1 MERKLKVLFITNIPA
16 PYKVDFYNELGR
28 YCDVTVVFEAKR
40 PFSFIRFNWND
51 NSIKYFKGIFLT
63 KIFNK
68 KRLSIKVF
76 KYLLDGKYDIIVMTN
91 YAYLTDLCAILV
103 LKLKRM
109 KYFYETDGGIINHTE
124 SKAKKMFKSFMLSGA
139 TGYFSPSSSSDEYL
153 NYYGAQKNKIYR
165 YCFTSLMGKDI
176 PLLQLTKEQKYKLR
190 KELGIKE
197 SKVIL
202 AIGQFV
208 YRKGFD
214 LLLKAVVGLDDD
226 TGVYIVGGVP
236 TEEYQQLKRDLN
248 LKNVHFEGFK
258 KSKELCDFFNVA
270 DLFVHPTR
278 EDIWGLVINEAM
290 AYRLPIITTEKCVAG
305 IELLQSDCIVPVND
319 IMALHEKI
327 KSILYDDEM
336 SIRIGN
342 ENYNKIKK
350 CTIEKMALEHYNTF
364 KKIHNG

>member
-1 MERKLKVLFITNIPA
+1 M
-16 PYKVDFYNELGR
+16 
-28 YCDVTVVFEAKR
+28 
-40 PFSFIRFNWND
+40 
-51 NSIKYFKGIFLT
+51 
-63 KIFNK
+63 
-68 KRLSIKVF
+68 
-76 KYLLDGKYDIIVMTN
+76 
-91 YAYLTDLCAILV
+91 
-103 LKLKRM
+103 
-109 KYFYETDGGIINHTE
+109 
-124 SKAKKMFKSFMLSGA
+124 
-139 TGYFSPSSSSDEYL
+139 
-153 NYYGAQKNKIYR
+153 
-165 YCFTSLMGKDI
+165 
-176 PLLQLTKEQKYKLR
+176 
-190 KELGIKE
+190 
-197 SKVIL
+197 
-202 AIGQFV
+202 
-208 YRKGFD
+208 
-214 LLLKAVVGLDDD
+214 DDD